1 MHSAILLALVLAGT
15 PYKPSVKQCRA
26 NVGQCN
32 CFAIS
37 QVEYKD
43 CRRWAKMEPRPRAEF
58 DRKMARCETDRVR
71 RESACRLVQPPPL

>member
-1 MHSAILLALVLAGT
+1 MNHAILLAVLLAGT
-15 PYKPSVKQCRA
+15 PYKPTKKQCNE

-43 CRRWAKMEPRPRAEF
+43 CIYQSKHLPKNQQSSARATC
-58 DRKMARCETDRVR
+58 DDQRVR
-71 RESACRLVQPPPL
+71 RERSCRDIRNP